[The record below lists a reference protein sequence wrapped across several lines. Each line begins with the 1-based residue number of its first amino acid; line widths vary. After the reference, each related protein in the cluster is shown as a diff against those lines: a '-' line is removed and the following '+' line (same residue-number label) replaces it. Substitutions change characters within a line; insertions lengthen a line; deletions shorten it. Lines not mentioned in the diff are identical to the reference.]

1 MMNEIRYKQL
11 LDLDW
16 ALRSSL
22 LKAESRWNQMYERY
36 GKDGLLYEL
45 TYDDV
50 KELREARKTLAQVV
64 SVLGN
69 KKLYSY

>member
-22 LKAESRWNQMYERY
+22 LKAESRWNEMYEKY
-36 GKDGLLYEL
+36 GKDELLYEL

-50 KELREARKTLAQVV
+50 KELREARKTLKQVI
-64 SVLGN
+64 SVLR
-69 KKLYSY
+69 KKELYSY